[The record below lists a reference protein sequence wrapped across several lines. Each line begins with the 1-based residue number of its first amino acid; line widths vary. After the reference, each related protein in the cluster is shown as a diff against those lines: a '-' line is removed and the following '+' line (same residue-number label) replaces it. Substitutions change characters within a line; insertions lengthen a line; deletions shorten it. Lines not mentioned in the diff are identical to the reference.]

1 MLLRV
6 CAWVTVCLAATAAPA
21 ATELDRIVVSTN
33 RAKNVKHEPQPVVN
47 DDAFLRRVYV
57 DLICRIPTE
66 AEIREFASWPAKER
80 REKLIDKLMADD
92 RFNDRWTIFFEDMM
106 RLRSQASGGQA
117 LIAYVHESVKSGQP
131 YDELVRRLIST
142 NGKAG
147 KTPEVGFVLGDD
159 ADPLQMASVTSQVFL
174 GVRIGCAQCHDHPFD
189 VWKQK
194 DFYDLAAFFGRTK
207 RYESELTKVVYTIE
221 MEKSTVLWP
230 PEGKAPNSERKPL
243 APRFPFGIEQESRR
257 PDVIKR
263 LASVR
268 AEKAKARELARR
280 PSLDDLLATTDDKVK
295 QRASGK
301 GPEGAV
307 TTEAKTDI
315 RKIDIQASLSQR
327 SVNREELAKFVTN
340 PGNRYFSRSLVNR
353 VWKTLIGRGF
363 VEPVDDFREDNP
375 AAHDA
380 ALDYLSSEFVAS
392 DYNLRTLVRLIV
404 TSDAYQRGHAPRSA
418 DELTRQE
425 METQLVATPMR
436 RMISE
441 ALFDS
446 IVTAGRLFTPKHSP
460 GKNEKVITEIVRVP
474 KGRVGELS
482 LVPGG
487 GKPAMAA
494 PSMAMAGPSNGSA
507 YALENAI
514 EVDFK
519 AVLAAAQKEDDVA
532 LDKMKV
538 MSAEELQAM
547 RVAQD
552 RPSMKYEQKSVSKV
566 IDDNPTFPT
575 SLRMQSPAPE
585 GHFLRVFGQPN
596 RSDLG
601 DLRDDTPSMRQ
612 ALMMLNGRLTH
623 EASRVGDLEPAYKF
637 VSGKQI
643 DVDAAI
649 RLSYLEIMTRVPS
662 AEEISDAKE
671 IIGAAS
677 SPLEGLADLR
687 WVLLNGN
694 EFRFLP

>member
-6 CAWVTVCLAATAAPA
+6 CAWVSVCLTAAAASA
-21 ATELDRIVVSTN
+21 ATELDRIIAATN
-33 RAKNVKHEPQPVVN
+33 QANNVKHVSQPVV
-47 DDAFLRRVYV
+47 DDAAFLRRAYV

-80 REKLIDKLMADD
+80 RTKLIDKLMADE
-92 RFNDRWTIFFEDMM
+92 RFSDRWTIFFADMM

-117 LIAYVHESVKSGQP
+117 LIAYVHQSLKTGLP

-147 KTPEVGFVLGDD
+147 RTPEVGFVLGDD

-189 VWKQK
+189 VWTQK
-194 DFYDLAAFFGRTK
+194 DFYDLAAYFGKTR
-207 RYESELTKVVYTIE
+207 RYESELTKVVYTME
-221 MEKSTVLWP
+221 MDKSTVLWP
-230 PEGKAPNSERKPL
+230 PEGKAKNSDRKPL
-243 APRFPFGIEQESRR
+243 APRFPFDIEQESSR
-257 PDVIKR
+257 PDVMKR
-263 LASVR
+263 LVALR
-268 AEKAKARELARR
+268 TEKAKALEAVRR
-280 PSLDDLLATTDDKVK
+280 PSLDDLLATTDDKVV
-295 QRASGK
+295 QRASGR
-301 GPEGAV
+301 GPDGEV
-307 TTEAKTDI
+307 TTEAKSAI

-327 SVNREELAKFVTN
+327 SVNREELAKFVTS

-353 VWKTLIGRGF
+353 VWKTLVGRGF
-363 VEPVDDFREDNP
+363 VEPVDDFRDDNP
-375 AAHDA
+375 ATHNA
-380 ALDYLSSEFVAS
+380 ALDYLSNEFVAS
-392 DYNLRTLVRLIV
+392 DFDLRALVRLV
-404 TSDAYQRGHAPRSA
+404 VSSDAYQRGHAPRSA

-425 METQLVATPMR
+425 MEAELVATPMR

-460 GKNEKVITEIVRVP
+460 GMNEKVVTEIVRVP
-474 KGRVGELS
+474 VGRVGGIL
-482 LVPGG
+482 GAG

-494 PSMAMAGPSNGSA
+494 PSMAMAGPSRDGG

-514 EVDFK
+514 EVDFN
-519 AVLAAAQKEDDVA
+519 AVLTAAQKDDDVA

-547 RVAQD
+547 REVQERA
-552 RPSMKYEQKSVSKV
+552 SMKYEQKTVSKV
-566 IDDNPTFPT
+566 VDDNPTYPT

-601 DLRDDTPSMRQ
+601 DLRDDTSSMRQ

-623 EASRVGDLEPAYKF
+623 EASRVGDLEPAYQL
-637 VSGKQI
+637 VTGKRI
-643 DVDAAI
+643 NVEAAV
-649 RLSYLEIMTRVPS
+649 RMSYLDIMTRVPS
-662 AEEISDAKE
+662 AEELADAKE
-671 IIGAAS
+671 IIASAS